1 MILVTGGQGYVGS
14 FTLRL
19 FKKGKHF
26 QLIIILEEIILLKNF
41 QKTF

>member
-19 FKKGKHF
+19 FKKGKALSVDNYSRGNNF
-26 QLIIILEEIILLKNF
+26 AKNF